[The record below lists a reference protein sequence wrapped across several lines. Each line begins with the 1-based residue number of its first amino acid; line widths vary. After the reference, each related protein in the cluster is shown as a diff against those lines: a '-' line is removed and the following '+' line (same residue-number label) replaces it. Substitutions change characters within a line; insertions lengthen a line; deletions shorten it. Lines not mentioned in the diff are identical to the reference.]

1 MIEEKIDV
9 IVSRIKELSQ
19 EKMILDEQSRVEE
32 NGGIKKRINIKR
44 REIVDLL
51 AANFWV
57 LEIMQG
63 IDNENRH

>member
-9 IVSRIKELSQ
+9 IVNRIKELSQ